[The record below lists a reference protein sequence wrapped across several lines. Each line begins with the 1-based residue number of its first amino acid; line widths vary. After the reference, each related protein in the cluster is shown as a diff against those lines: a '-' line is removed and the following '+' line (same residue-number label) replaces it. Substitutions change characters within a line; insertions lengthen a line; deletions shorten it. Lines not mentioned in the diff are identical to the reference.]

1 MKNLG
6 LLLSC
11 ATLSA
16 LPSSLAA
23 QTAPDAP
30 PAELNLETSQN
41 ATINLIRLLVE
52 QGVIPRDAAVE
63 LVRQAEAEARQARA
77 QTAAV
82 TAAAQE
88 IRAAAAAELALSDD
102 DVRVTY
108 VPEAVRQEIAAD
120 VRNELAAEARAA
132 RSSDAVLTRDELPS
146 WVSRLRPYGDLRVRY
161 SMSSFDNGNAAIT
174 DYNSVNTGAP
184 YDEKNLLN
192 TPLPTV
198 NSDRDR
204 DFFNLR
210 ARLGLE
216 VDLSDGFTLGFRL
229 ATGNNASPVSTN
241 QTVGSPGSFQK
252 YDVWIDQAFLRY
264 ESSSEDSEFAMRGS
278 AGRFPN
284 PFFKSEITWDDDIQ
298 LDGFAF
304 HGSHQTTDSVKTFL
318 TAGLFPVFNTS
329 FNFPSNRADTKFEST
344 DRYLTA
350 VQIGADTELSKNI
363 RLKTSLA
370 YYYFADIEGE
380 FSTPYTPLSASDAG
394 DTDGRRPT
402 FAQKGN
408 TYMPLRSIVANADNS
423 NGNINQWQYYGLASK
438 FSPLVF
444 TAQLDLD
451 HYEPFRVSFFTEVV
465 KNLGFDEARVN
476 DFMVNNFEAT
486 GGGGLRHYG
495 GDLGWIVGVNVG
507 QAVLQE
513 RGDWRVG
520 LSYRYVES
528 DSFVDGFVDSDFGG
542 GGTNLQGITF
552 GGQFALSPR
561 VFLGARWLSASEVDG
576 PAFRND
582 LFQFDI
588 NSKF

>member
-11 ATLSA
+11 ATLAA

-23 QTAPDAP
+23 QSAPATEA

-52 QGVIPRDAAVE
+52 QGVIPRDAAVD
-63 LVRQAEAEARQARA
+63 LIRQAEAEARQARA

-82 TAAAQE
+82 TTAARE
-88 IRAAAAAELALSDD
+88 IRAAAEAELALNDD
-102 DVRVTY
+102 DIRVTY
-108 VPEAVRQEIAAD
+108 VPETVRREIAAD

-132 RSSDAVLTRDELPS
+132 RASGIAQPGDNLPS

-161 SMSSFDNGNAAIT
+161 SGTTFDTDAAALGSYPDFNAI
-174 DYNSVNTGAP
+174 NTGSPFDVAGTVFSP
-184 YDEKNLLN
+184 QLN
-192 TPLPTV
+192 T
-198 NSDRDR
+198 DQER
-204 DFFNLR
+204 DFVNLR

-216 VDLSDGFTLGFRL
+216 IDLSDGYSLGFRL

-241 QTVGSPGSFQK
+241 QTVGAPGNFQK
-252 YDVWIDQAFLRY
+252 YSVWLDQAFLRY
-264 ESSSEDSEFAMRGS
+264 ETSGDGDFAYRAS
-278 AGRFPN
+278 VGRFPN

-304 HGSHQTTDSVKTFL
+304 HGTHQTRDSVKTFL

-329 FNFPSNRADTKFEST
+329 LNFPANQPEKFEST
-344 DRYLTA
+344 DRYLA
-350 VQIGADTELSKNI
+350 ALQIGADYRISK
-363 RLKTSLA
+363 RTHLKAALA
-370 YYYFADIEGE
+370 YYYFADVEGKR
-380 FSTPYTPLSASDAG
+380 STPYVPLTSGDAG

-408 TYMPLRSIVANADNS
+408 TYMPLRDILPDPS
-423 NGNINQWQYYGLASK
+423 NNFGTINQWQYFGLASK
-438 FSPLVF
+438 FAPLVF

-451 HYEPFRVSFFTEVV
+451 HYEPFRISLYTEVV
-465 KNLGFDEARVN
+465 KNFAYNAGSVDTFA
-476 DFMVNNFEAT
+476 VNNRDINGNLA
-486 GGGGLRHYG
+486 G
-495 GDLGWIVGVNVG
+495 GDLGWIIGLNIG

-513 RGDWRVG
+513 RGDWRAG
-520 LSYRYVES
+520 LNYRYVES
-528 DSFVDGFVDSDFGG
+528 DSFVDGFVDSDFGL
-542 GGTNLQGITF
+542 GGTNLKGFTI
-552 GGQFALSPR
+552 GGQYSLSPS
-561 VFLGARWLSASEVDG
+561 VFIGARWLSASEVAG

-582 LFQFDI
+582 LFQVDI